1 MDIERSGMM
10 EEQVGPVT
18 VSIARRAIPGRE
30 ADYED
35 WISRVTAEVCHWPGY
50 QGVSV
55 LRPVAATDYAY
66 VTIYRFSTWEQ
77 CHAFEKSEERG
88 RLLRELDGMVES
100 EGEIKK
106 VTGLEFWFD
115 LPEVPAQARPSP
127 HKMALVVTLVA
138 YGVVMGL
145 TFTIGPQ
152 ISGLPVWLR
161 ALIMVT
167 AQVTLMTYVFMPQA
181 TRLLRPW
188 LFGR

>member
-1 MDIERSGMM
+1 M
-10 EEQVGPVT
+10 EGQAGPVT
-18 VSIARRAIPGRE
+18 VSIARKAVPGRE
-30 ADYED
+30 ADYEA
-35 WISRVTAEVCHWPGY
+35 WISRVTAEVSHWPGY
-50 QGVSV
+50 QGVNV
-55 LRPVAATDYAY
+55 LRPAAATEYAY

-77 CHAFEKSEERG
+77 CHAFEKSGERA
-88 RLLRELDGMVES
+88 RLLLELEGMVEG
-100 EGEIKK
+100 EGQVKR

-115 LPEVPAQARPSP
+115 LPEVPAQIRPSP

-145 TFTIGPQ
+145 NVTIGPQ
-152 ISGLPVWLR
+152 IASLPVWLR

-167 AQVTLMTYVFMPQA
+167 AQVLLMTYLFMPQA